1 MTASTSGIAK
11 IPIRMETEFMKAEV
25 STSPPAS
32 SVKPVA
38 MEAIGEKNSMQR
50 IVLTTSETGRK
61 STVRMEKISAK
72 P

>member
-1 MTASTSGIAK
+1 MTAKTSGSAK

-32 SVKPVA
+32 SVNPVA
-38 MEAIGEKNSMQR
+38 MDAIGEKNSMQR
-50 IVLTTSETGRK
+50 IVFTTIDTGRK
-61 STVRMEKISAK
+61 STVRMEKISEN

>member
-1 MTASTSGIAK
+1 MTAKTSGSAK

-32 SVKPVA
+32 SVNPVA
-38 MEAIGEKNSMQR
+38 MDAIGEKNSMQR
-50 IVLTTSETGRK
+50 IVLTTIDTGRK
-61 STVRMEKISAK
+61 STVRMEKISEK